1 MKLLLVSGVAAGME
15 EEKLAALYDKLK
27 SGGPKGK
34 SGLGFKQ
41 QKKKEDEE
49 QKPATSPAQIALMAK
64 YGGFVA
70 FQKAGT
76 AKDVA
81 RQTFF
86 NSDDEGANGI
96 AQLLPCLMAPS

>member
-1 MKLLLVSGVAAGME
+1 ME

-27 SGGPKGK
+27 SAGPKGK

-41 QKKKEDEE
+41 QTKKTEDEE
-49 QKPATSPAQIALMAK
+49 QKPAASAAQIALMAK
-64 YGGFVA
+64 YGGFVS

-86 NSDDEGANGI
+86 NEKEDGAT
-96 AQLLPCLMAPS
+96 